1 MKNVLIVVPVFNE
14 AASLEH
20 NLRCILA
27 AATQGCEQIAFNL
40 LAVDDGSVDGTH
52 LALARFCEAEP
63 RARVLRFTRNFGKES
78 AIAAGLMDMTAD
90 TDAVVLIDSDLQ
102 HPPELI
108 PQMIELWLSGFKV
121 VEGIKLDRGN
131 ETAYARLL
139 ASGFY
144 KLFDL
149 LSRLDIRGQSDFKLL
164 DREVV
169 VQLNQLPERQ
179 RFFRGLVQWMGYPT
193 ARIPFRVAERTHG
206 GSRWNT
212 LMLVKYAI
220 QNISSFSALP
230 LQLVTWAGLLSLLVG
245 SVFGGIALTQK
256 LQGQAIDGFTTVI
269 LLLVFFSGALMLS
282 LGVIGHYLSRIY
294 DEIKR
299 RPSYILSSTVNTSES
314 GVSTADRQAKDG
326 AKAPAARLP
335 SSACAAVPPATAAS
349 PRSADTPAS
358 D

>member
-149 LSRLDIRGQSDFKLL
+149 LSRLDIRGPAWIFAGSPISNCWIAKSWYSLINCPSGNASFVGWCSGWAIP
-164 DREVV
+164 RHAF
-169 VQLNQLPERQ
+169 
-179 RFFRGLVQWMGYPT
+179 RFAWP
-193 ARIPFRVAERTHG
+193 
-206 GSRWNT
+206 
-212 LMLVKYAI
+212 
-220 QNISSFSALP
+220 SAH
-230 LQLVTWAGLLSLLVG
+230 T
-245 SVFGGIALTQK
+245 
-256 LQGQAIDGFTTVI
+256 
-269 LLLVFFSGALMLS
+269 
-282 LGVIGHYLSRIY
+282 
-294 DEIKR
+294 
-299 RPSYILSSTVNTSES
+299 
-314 GVSTADRQAKDG
+314 
-326 AKAPAARLP
+326 
-335 SSACAAVPPATAAS
+335 AAVAG
-349 PRSADTPAS
+349 TP
-358 D
+358 